1 MSSRFRT
8 TGILAAAT
16 FVLASCGDDS
26 PADRLNDAR
35 ESVDGAREA
44 AGALGGM
51 AEAAENMARDA
62 EEGVTVE
69 PVNFR
74 ELRELLPG
82 EVAGLP
88 RTEAEGQTTGAMGA
102 TISNA
107 TGTYQEEPGGG
118 AGYLRTIEVS
128 ITDLGAMR
136 GMAMMGLAPWMSMQ
150 IDRETDTSYERTTE
164 YDGHPAHEQFS
175 GLGQDREQME
185 GEIQILV
192 AERFLVGIEGR
203 DVEEERVKAALEEI
217 DLSALADMKDVG
229 VRREP

>member
-1 MSSRFRT
+1 MTARFRT
-8 TGILAAAT
+8 TAILAAAAL
-16 FVLASCGDDS
+16 VLGACGDDS
-26 PADRLNDAR
+26 PADRMNDAR
-35 ESVDGAREA
+35 ESMDGAREA

-51 AEAAENMARDA
+51 AEAAEDMARDA

-69 PVNFR
+69 PVDFR
-74 ELRELLPG
+74 ELRELLPE

-88 RTEAEGQTTGAMGA
+88 RTESEGQTTGAMGA
-102 TISNA
+102 TVSNA
-107 TGTYQEEPGGG
+107 TGTYQEEPDGG

-150 IDRETDTSYERTTE
+150 IDRESDDSYERTTE
-164 YDGHPAHEQFS
+164 YDGHPAHEEFS
-175 GLGQDREQME
+175 GLGEDREQME
-185 GEIQILV
+185 GEIQVLV

-203 DVEEERVKAALEEI
+203 DVEEERVKVALEQV

-229 VRREP
+229 VSREQ